1 MKGDKTYCRIKSYM
15 RETKTFII
23 RANGDIEDSLLP
35 FTQDQLSNKAKLF
48 DAMKSGT
55 PLLLLCYDTIGGRDI
70 YTTNLDKLTT
80 KHIDKTL
87 TIAMNVPSLSISFTT
102 NNAAYN
108 ATLLNTVYE
117 ALGESID
124 RDEKYELA
132 KQLLAANRV
141 LKIRKTL
148 FKDSYLLSRPFISA

>member
-1 MKGDKTYCRIKSYM
+1 
-15 RETKTFII
+15 
-23 RANGDIEDSLLP
+23 
-35 FTQDQLSNKAKLF
+35 
-48 DAMKSGT
+48 
-55 PLLLLCYDTIGGRDI
+55 
-70 YTTNLDKLTT
+70 
-80 KHIDKTL
+80 
-87 TIAMNVPSLSISFTT
+87 MNVPSLSISFTT

-124 RDEKYELA
+124 CDEKYELA